1 MTIIHHISFWFTKV
15 DFITTNTVV
24 QRGATDWADLG
35 ERMHFIADLFRCY
48 HESKELFET
57 AFSAEQTEALKN
69 GKLPGREIVKFF
81 SFSRI
86 FE

>member
-1 MTIIHHISFWFTKV
+1 VTIIHHISFWFTKV

-24 QRGATDWADLG
+24 QSGATDWADLG

-57 AFSAEQTEALKN
+57 AFRRTNRGAKKWEATRKGN
-69 GKLPGREIVKFF
+69 CK
-81 SFSRI
+81 I
-86 FE
+86 F